1 MSKKKIVRMNLE
13 MSPQVRKKLERISS
27 TTDESLSQ
35 VVRRSLAIYD
45 MLLTETEQGSE
56 IIIRSDDGTEK
67 HVVIV

>member
-1 MSKKKIVRMNLE
+1 MNLE